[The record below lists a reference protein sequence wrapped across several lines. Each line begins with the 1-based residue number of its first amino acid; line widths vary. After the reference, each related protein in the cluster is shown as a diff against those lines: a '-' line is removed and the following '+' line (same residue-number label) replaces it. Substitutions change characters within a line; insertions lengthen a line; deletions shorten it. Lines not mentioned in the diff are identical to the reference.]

1 VFKIQ
6 WTEISSILIMLLLLS
21 WGISLMRENSRLK
34 KEKNRLMKKTGEYE
48 EMKNNAKEI
57 LKDTPEIKTIKL
69 MREKYDLS
77 LINAKEI
84 VDSAKKQ

>member
-1 VFKIQ
+1 
-6 WTEISSILIMLLLLS
+6 MLLLLS

-34 KEKNRLMKKTGEYE
+34 KENTRLMKKTGEYE

-84 VDSAKKQ
+84 VDSAKEQ

>member
-1 VFKIQ
+1 
-6 WTEISSILIMLLLLS
+6 MLLLLS